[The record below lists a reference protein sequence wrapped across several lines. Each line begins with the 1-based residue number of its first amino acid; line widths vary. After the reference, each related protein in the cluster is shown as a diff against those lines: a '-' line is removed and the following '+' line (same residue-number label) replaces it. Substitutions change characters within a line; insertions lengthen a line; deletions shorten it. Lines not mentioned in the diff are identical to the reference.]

1 MVVKYWQNTTIS
13 TNPARLRRQGGGVFL
28 PFAQGIEESSMTKFT
43 ILASMTATLLV
54 AGCAG
59 RAPLQPDRAVF
70 SVDASY
76 QRKNYNQSIE
86 ATFDRTVAVFR
97 EANYKLDVVDRATG
111 QISGRRGQ
119 TGDKGAT
126 IDTDLRFSALILPDR
141 GGSQVALRIVQIA
154 NQGVPMISQ
163 SKTEIVLNQPELYA
177 YIFRRIESLSV
188 TPKTTDVQA
197 DLEPMADPT
206 PEQ

>member
-1 MVVKYWQNTTIS
+1 
-13 TNPARLRRQGGGVFL
+13 
-28 PFAQGIEESSMTKFT
+28 MTKFN
-43 ILASMTATLLV
+43 ILAGMTVTLLV

-70 SVDASY
+70 SIDGSY
-76 QRKNYNQSIE
+76 QRKSYTQSIE
-86 ATFDRTVAVFR
+86 STFDRTAAVFR
-97 EANYKLDVVDRATG
+97 EANYKLEIVDRATG
-111 QISGRRGQ
+111 QISGRRGK
-119 TGDKGAT
+119 TGDKGANN
-126 IDTDLRFSALILPDR
+126 DTDLRFSALILPER

-177 YIFRRIESLSV
+177 YIFRRIESLSG
-188 TPKTTDVQA
+188 TAKAADMEA
-197 DLEPMADPT
+197 DLAPVVEPT